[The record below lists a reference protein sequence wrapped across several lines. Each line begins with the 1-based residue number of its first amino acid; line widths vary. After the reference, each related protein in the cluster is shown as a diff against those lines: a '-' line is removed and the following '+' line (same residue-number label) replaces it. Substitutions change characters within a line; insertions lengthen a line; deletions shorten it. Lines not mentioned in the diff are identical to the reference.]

1 MRRRRLWVAMQG
13 TRQAILTLTQCRRWA
28 TRHILSIILLPQKTD
43 RVDLSEVHRD
53 RNLLIMM
60 TILTMITVKFPS
72 RHHHLR
78 LCNHHHHH
86 RRRRHLQTMQRRTLC
101 SKS

>member
-13 TRQAILTLTQCRRWA
+13 SRQAILTLTQCHRWA
-28 TRHILSIILLPQKTD
+28 TRHILSITLLPRKTD

-60 TILTMITVKFPS
+60 TFLTMITVKLPP
-72 RHHHLR
+72 RHHSLR
-78 LCNHHHHH
+78 LCPS
-86 RRRRHLQTMQRRTLC
+86 L
-101 SKS
+101 